1 MVRGTKAGCPIHPAL
16 FAEWVGSHEPP
27 PALVPES
34 QASRIAGGRITLENQ
49 GFPRQIDVYL
59 ELQKRL
65 DARLRSVLEEQ
76 YGLQIEN
83 IPLEIPPDL
92 QFGEL
97 ATPIAFELARKLRK
111 APKII
116 AQEIVA
122 ALGSLDGFARFEVA
136 GAGYINARLDRAACV
151 RLIATGESLA
161 RVSSG
166 IHSLVE
172 HTSIN
177 PNKAAHIGHLRN
189 AILGDTFVRLLRAA
203 GQKVDVQNYIDN
215 TGVQV
220 ADVVVG
226 FLHLEQ
232 SGVPGVSAQEQHT
245 LVGIKKLIVYL
256 AEQVDADPTNREN
269 LFDYYCWY
277 LYARVNTWYLG
288 LEDPTGFPD
297 PFQTNAELVAKRKQI
312 RLDVLHQIETG
323 NNEVA
328 EIAELI
334 STAVLRRHLE
344 TMLRLGIEYD
354 FLPRESEIL
363 HLKFWNAAFEQLKQT
378 GVLYFETE
386 GKNTGCWVMTRPGTE
401 SADGETD
408 EDAKVIVRS
417 NGTVTYVGKDIAY
430 HLWKFGLLGKDFGY
444 KPFFTYPNHQ
454 CWISAEHGIEPHPH
468 FGGAQAIYNV
478 IDSRQSDPQAN
489 VIQALRGMGYAEQA
503 ERYTHFSYEM
513 VALTPR
519 CADEL
524 GYNISGE
531 DLARPYIEVSGRKG
545 FGVKADDL
553 IDKLLAATRAEVD
566 ARQTGGADAEAG
578 RQRIAEQIAIGALR
592 YFMLKFTR
600 NSVIAFDFKDAL
612 SFEGETGPYIQ
623 YAVVRARNIFRKAG
637 TSPEAALAEFAEL
650 SGIAPYLEGE
660 SVQDI
665 WALWLRAARRTLVL
679 EQCITTS
686 EPAYLAK
693 HAFQLAQEFNNFYHK
708 HHILTEED
716 PARKTFLLATAAVAL
731 RELVEVLSW
740 LGIESPE
747 AM

>member
-1 MVRGTKAGCPIHPAL
+1 M
-16 FAEWVGSHEPP
+16 
-27 PALVPES
+27 
-34 QASRIAGGRITLENQ
+34 
-49 GFPRQIDVYL
+49 YL

-65 DARLRSVLEEQ
+65 GERIRSILAEK
-76 YGLQIEN
+76 YNLQLEN

-92 QFGEL
+92 KFGEL
-97 ATPIAFELARKLRK
+97 STPIAFELARKLRK

-116 AQEIVA
+116 AQELVA
-122 ALGSLDGFARFEVA
+122 ALTGPDGVPGFAGFEVA
-136 GAGYINARLDRAACV
+136 GAGYINARLDRVAGAHRTAGASDV
-151 RLIATGESLA
+151 PPA
-161 RVSSG
+161 SG
-166 IHSLVE
+166 LHVLVE

-177 PNKAAHIGHLRN
+177 PNKAAHVGHLRN
-189 AILGDTFVRLLRAA
+189 AILGDTFVRMLRAA

-226 FLHLEQ
+226 FQHLEGLSLKDVRQ
-232 SGVPGVSAQEQHT
+232 
-245 LVGIKKLIVYL
+245 LL
-256 AEQVDADPTNREN
+256 ADLQTKGQRID
-269 LFDYYCWY
+269 FYCWD
-277 LYARVNTWYLG
+277 LYARTSQWYEQGSEEENAARKKLRYATLHE
-288 LEDPTGFPD
+288 LERGG
-297 PFQTNAELVAKRKQI
+297 N
-312 RLDVLHQIETG
+312 ETS
-323 NNEVA
+323 EV
-328 EIAELI
+328 AELI

-344 TMLRLGIEYD
+344 TMLRLDIEYD

-363 HLKFWNAAFEQLKQT
+363 HLKFWEAAFEQLKKT
-378 GVLYFETE
+378 GVLYFENE
-386 GKNTGCWVMTRPGTE
+386 GKNKGCWVMTRPGAEVT
-401 SADGETD
+401 AGDLD

-444 KPFFTYPNHQ
+444 KPFFTYPDHE
-454 CWISAEHGIEPHPH
+454 CWISTEHGEEKHPQ

-478 IDSRQSDPQAN
+478 IDARQSDPQAN
-489 VIQALRGMGYAEQA
+489 VIQALRGMGHTDQA
-503 ERYTHFSYEM
+503 DRYTHFSYEM

-519 CADEL
+519 CAVEL
-524 GYNISGE
+524 GYNVSEE
-531 DLARPYIEVSGRKG
+531 DLSRPYIEVSGRKG

-553 IDKLLAATRAEVD
+553 IDKLIVATRAEVD
-566 ARQTGGADAEAG
+566 ARQTGRDETE

-637 TSPEAALAEFAEL
+637 TTPDAVLAEFAKLE
-650 SGIAPYLEGE
+650 GVGTYLEGE
-660 SVQDI
+660 AAEDI
-665 WALWLRAARRTLVL
+665 WALWLRAARRTMVL
-679 EQCITTS
+679 EQSITTS

-693 HAFQLAQEFNNFYHK
+693 HAFQLAQEFNNFYHR

-716 PARKTFLLATAAVAL
+716 PAKKTFLLATAAVAL
-731 RELVEVLSW
+731 QELVLALSW

>member
-1 MVRGTKAGCPIHPAL
+1 MIL
-16 FAEWVGSHEPP
+16 
-27 PALVPES
+27 
-34 QASRIAGGRITLENQ
+34 
-49 GFPRQIDVYL
+49 D
-59 ELQKRL
+59 LQKRFEQH
-65 DARLRSVLEEQ
+65 LREVLKAKYDLE
-76 YGLQIEN
+76 LAT

-92 QFGEL
+92 KFGEL
-97 ATPIAFELARKLRK
+97 ATPVAFELARKLRK

-116 AQEIVA
+116 AQEIVT
-122 ALGSLDGFARFEVA
+122 ALGPLNGFRSFEVA
-136 GAGYINARLDRAACV
+136 GAGYINARLNRAEEVCA
-151 RLIATGESLA
+151 IADAISQVPEAG
-161 RVSSG
+161 SG
-166 IHSLVE
+166 APMVHSLVE

-226 FLHLEQ
+226 FLHLL
-232 SGVPGVSAQEQHT
+232 GNSA
-245 LVGIKKLIVYL
+245 
-256 AEQVDADPTNREN
+256 AEVRQLLEELKSKGERID
-269 LFDYYCWY
+269 FYCWD
-277 LYARVNTWYLG
+277 LYARTSQWYTSG
-288 LEDPTGFPD
+288 TEVENEG
-297 PFQTNAELVAKRKQI
+297 RKKL
-312 RLDVLHQIETG
+312 RYATLHEIEHGG
-323 NNEVA
+323 NETA
-328 EIAELI
+328 EIAELV

-344 TMLRLGIEYD
+344 TMLRLDIEYD

-363 HLKFWNAAFEQLKQT
+363 HLKFWEAAFEKLKKT
-378 GVLYFETE
+378 GVLYFENE
-386 GKNTGCWVMTRPGTE
+386 GKNKGCWVMTRPGADVTE
-401 SADGETD
+401 GETN

-444 KPFFTYPNHQ
+444 KPFFTYPKHE
-454 CWISAEHGIEPHPH
+454 CWISAEKGEENHPQ

-478 IDSRQSDPQAN
+478 IDARQSDPQAN
-489 VIQALRGMGYAEQA
+489 VIQALRGMGHTDQA
-503 ERYTHFSYEM
+503 NRYIHFSYEM

-519 CADEL
+519 CAVEL
-524 GYNISGE
+524 GYEVSEE
-531 DLARPYIEVSGRKG
+531 DLKRPYIEVSGRKG

-553 IDKLLAATRAEVD
+553 IDKLIAATRAETD
-566 ARQTGGADAEAG
+566 ARQTGHDEVE
-578 RQRIAEQIAIGALR
+578 RQKISEQIAIGALR
-592 YFMLKFTR
+592 YFMLKYTR

-623 YAVVRARNIFRKAG
+623 YAVVRARNIFRKSG
-637 TSPEAALAEFAEL
+637 TTPEAELAKLAGLAVIGSYLDDEDAE
-650 SGIAPYLEGE
+650 
-660 SVQDI
+660 DI
-665 WALWLRAARRTLVL
+665 WTLWLRAARRTLVL

-693 HAFQLAQEFNNFYHK
+693 HAFQLAQEFTNFYHH
-708 HHILTEED
+708 HHILTEDD

-731 RELVEVLSW
+731 RELVLTLSW

>member
-1 MVRGTKAGCPIHPAL
+1 M
-16 FAEWVGSHEPP
+16 
-27 PALVPES
+27 
-34 QASRIAGGRITLENQ
+34 
-49 GFPRQIDVYL
+49 YL

-65 DARLRSVLEEQ
+65 GATLRAVLKAK
-76 YGLQIEN
+76 YDLDIET

-92 QFGEL
+92 KFGDL
-97 ATPIAFELARKLRK
+97 STPIAFELARKLRK

-122 ALGSLDGFARFEVA
+122 ALGTVEDFAEFEVA
-136 GAGYINARLDRAACV
+136 GAGYINARLDRTAGVAV
-151 RLIATGESLA
+151 IAQAPQPLRSPLHA
-161 RVSSG
+161 M
-166 IHSLVE
+166 VE

-177 PNKAAHIGHLRN
+177 PNKAAHVGHLRN

-226 FLHLEQ
+226 FQHLEGR
-232 SGVPGVSAQEQHT
+232 SLADVRALIDT
-245 LVGIKKLIVYL
+245 LKSTGERI
-256 AEQVDADPTNREN
+256 
-269 LFDYYCWY
+269 DYYCWD
-277 LYARVNTWYLG
+277 LYAKTSQWYEQG
-288 LEDPTGFPD
+288 TEAE
-297 PFQTNAELVAKRKQI
+297 NAERKKL
-312 RLDVLHQIETG
+312 RYASLHEIEQG
-323 NNEVA
+323 NNETA

-344 TMLRLGIEYD
+344 TMLRLDIEYD

-363 HLKFWNAAFEQLKQT
+363 HLKFWDAAFEQLKQT

-386 GKNTGCWVMTRPGTE
+386 GKNKGCWVMTRPGYIPDQNE
-401 SADGETD
+401 DGPKGTN

-444 KPFFTYPNHQ
+444 KPFFNYPDHE
-454 CWISAEHGIEPHPH
+454 CWISTEHGVEPHPH

-478 IDSRQSDPQAN
+478 IDARQSDPQAN
-489 VIQALRGMGYAEQA
+489 VIQALRGMGHVDQA
-503 ERYTHFSYEM
+503 NRYTHFSYEM

-519 CADEL
+519 CAEEL
-524 GYNISGE
+524 GYAVSDE
-531 DLARPYIEVSGRKG
+531 DKARPYIEVRGRKG

-553 IDKLLAATRAEVD
+553 IDKLIAATRAEVD
-566 ARQTGGADAEAG
+566 ARQTGRDETE
-578 RQRIAEQIAIGALR
+578 RQQIAKQIAIGALR

-623 YAVVRARNIFRKAG
+623 YAVVRARNIFRKSG
-637 TSPEAALAEFAEL
+637 TTEEAVLAEFANLAEV
-650 SGIAPYLEGE
+650 GTYLAGE
-660 SVQDI
+660 ENEDI
-665 WALWLRAARRTLVL
+665 WALWLRAGRRTMVL

-708 HHILTEED
+708 HHILNEED
-716 PARKTFLLATAAVAL
+716 PARRTFLLATAAVAL
-731 RELVEVLSW
+731 RELIEVLSW

>member
-1 MVRGTKAGCPIHPAL
+1 M
-16 FAEWVGSHEPP
+16 
-27 PALVPES
+27 
-34 QASRIAGGRITLENQ
+34 
-49 GFPRQIDVYL
+49 YL

-65 DARLRSVLEEQ
+65 GARIRNILEEK
-76 YGLQIEN
+76 YNLQLEN

-92 QFGEL
+92 KFGEL

-116 AQEIVA
+116 ALEMVD
-122 ALGSLDGFARFEVA
+122 ALNGLEGFAGFEVA
-136 GAGYINARLDRAACV
+136 GAGYINARLDRSAGAH
-151 RLIATGESLA
+151 RTA
-161 RVSSG
+161 RASIVPPASG
-166 IHSLVE
+166 LHVLVE

-177 PNKAAHIGHLRN
+177 PNKAAHVGHLRN

-226 FLHLEQ
+226 FQHLEGLSLKDVRQLLADLQ
-232 SGVPGVSAQEQHT
+232 SKGQR
-245 LVGIKKLIVYL
+245 I
-256 AEQVDADPTNREN
+256 D
-269 LFDYYCWY
+269 FYCWD
-277 LYARVNTWYLG
+277 LYARTSQWYEQGSEEENAARKKLRYATLHE
-288 LEDPTGFPD
+288 LERGG
-297 PFQTNAELVAKRKQI
+297 N
-312 RLDVLHQIETG
+312 ETS
-323 NNEVA
+323 EV
-328 EIAELI
+328 AELI

-344 TMLRLGIEYD
+344 TMLRLDIEYD

-363 HLKFWNAAFEQLKQT
+363 HLKFWEAAFEQLKQT
-378 GVLYFETE
+378 GVLYFENE
-386 GKNTGCWVMTRPGTE
+386 GKNKGCWVMTRPGAVTTE
-401 SADGETD
+401 GETN

-444 KPFFTYPNHQ
+444 KPFFTYPDHE
-454 CWISAEHGIEPHPH
+454 CWISTEHGEAKHPQ

-478 IDSRQSDPQAN
+478 IDARQSDPQAN
-489 VIQALRGMGYAEQA
+489 VIQALRGMGHTDQA
-503 ERYTHFSYEM
+503 DRYTHFSYEM

-519 CADEL
+519 CAVEL
-524 GYNISGE
+524 GYNVSEE
-531 DLARPYIEVSGRKG
+531 DLSRPYIEVSGRKG

-553 IDKLLAATRAEVD
+553 IDKLIVATRAEVD
-566 ARQTGGADAEAG
+566 ARQTGRDETE
-578 RQRIAEQIAIGALR
+578 RQRIAAQIAIGALR

-623 YAVVRARNIFRKAG
+623 YAVVRARNIFRKSETTPDAVL
-637 TSPEAALAEFAEL
+637 EEL
-650 SGIAPYLEGE
+650 SKLEGVGTYLEGE
-660 SVQDI
+660 AAEDI
-665 WALWLRAARRTLVL
+665 WALWLRAARRSMVL
-679 EQCITTS
+679 EQSITTS

-693 HAFQLAQEFNNFYHK
+693 HAFQLAQEFNNFYHR

-731 RELVEVLSW
+731 RELVLTLSW

>member
-1 MVRGTKAGCPIHPAL
+1 M
-16 FAEWVGSHEPP
+16 
-27 PALVPES
+27 
-34 QASRIAGGRITLENQ
+34 
-49 GFPRQIDVYL
+49 YL
-59 ELQKRL
+59 ELQKRFTEH
-65 DARLRSVLEEQ
+65 LRSVLAAKYDLE
-76 YGLQIEN
+76 LEN
-83 IPLEIPPDL
+83 IPLEIPPEL
-92 QFGEL
+92 KFGEL

-111 APKII
+111 APKVI
-116 AQEIVA
+116 ATEIVA
-122 ALGSLDGFARFEVA
+122 ALGHLDGFAGFEIA
-136 GAGYINARLDRAACV
+136 GAGYINAHLDRAVGV
-151 RLIATGESLA
+151 RTTSGAEAGPQA
-161 RVSSG
+161 SSG
-166 IHSLVE
+166 IHALVE

-177 PNKAAHIGHLRN
+177 PNKAAHVGHLRN

-226 FLHLEQ
+226 FLHLEGK
-232 SGVPGVSAQEQHT
+232 S
-245 LVGIKKLIVYL
+245 L
-256 AEQVDADPTNREN
+256 ADARLLLDELKQKGERI
-269 LFDYYCWY
+269 DYYCWD
-277 LYARVNTWYLG
+277 LYARTSQWYTSG
-288 LEDPTGFPD
+288 TDEE
-297 PFQTNAELVAKRKQI
+297 NAERKKL
-312 RLDVLHQIETG
+312 RYATLHELEQGGNETA
-323 NNEVA
+323 EV
-328 EIAELI
+328 AELI

-344 TMLRLGIEYD
+344 TMLRLDIEYD

-363 HLKFWNAAFEQLKQT
+363 HLKFWESAFEQLKKT
-378 GVLYFETE
+378 GVLYFENE
-386 GKNTGCWVMTRPGTE
+386 GKNKGCWVMTRPGAE
-401 SADGETD
+401 IAEGDLN

-444 KPFFTYPNHQ
+444 KPFFTYPDHE
-454 CWISAEHGIEPHPH
+454 CWISAEKGDEPHPQ

-478 IDSRQSDPQAN
+478 IDARQSDPQAN
-489 VIQALRGMGYAEQA
+489 VIQALRGMGHTEQA
-503 ERYTHFSYEM
+503 DRYTHFSYEM

-519 CADEL
+519 CAVEL
-524 GYNISGE
+524 GYDVSEE

-553 IDKLLAATRAEVD
+553 IDKLIVATRAEVD
-566 ARQTGGADAEAG
+566 ARQTGRDEAE
-578 RQRIAEQIAIGALR
+578 RQLIAKQIAIGALR

-623 YAVVRARNIFRKAG
+623 YAVVRARNIFRKG
-637 TSPEAALAEFAEL
+637 DTTPEAELAKLAGLAEFGAF
-650 SGIAPYLEGE
+650 LEGE
-660 SVQDI
+660 DAEDI
-665 WALWLRAARRTLVL
+665 WALWLRAARRTTVL
-679 EQCITTS
+679 EQCINTS
-686 EPAYLAK
+686 EPAFLAK

-731 RELVEVLSW
+731 RELVLVLSW

>member
-1 MVRGTKAGCPIHPAL
+1 M
-16 FAEWVGSHEPP
+16 
-27 PALVPES
+27 
-34 QASRIAGGRITLENQ
+34 
-49 GFPRQIDVYL
+49 YL
-59 ELQKRL
+59 ELQNRF
-65 DARLRSVLEEQ
+65 AEHLRGVLKSKYDLE
-76 YGLQIEN
+76 LEN
-83 IPLEIPPDL
+83 IPIEIPPEL
-92 QFGEL
+92 KFGEL
-97 ATPIAFELARKLRK
+97 STPIAYELARKLRK

-122 ALGSLDGFARFEVA
+122 ALGTLDGFAGFEVA
-136 GAGYINARLDRAACV
+136 GAGYINARFDRAASV
-151 RLIATGESLA
+151 RLIASGEGLELK
-161 RVSSG
+161 SSG
-166 IHSLVE
+166 LHSLVE

-203 GQKVDVQNYIDN
+203 GQKVDIQNYIDN

-226 FLHLEQ
+226 FLHLEGR
-232 SGVPGVSAQEQHT
+232 S
-245 LVGIKKLIVYL
+245 L
-256 AEQVDADPTNREN
+256 ANVRALLDELKQKGERI
-269 LFDYYCWY
+269 DYYCWD
-277 LYARVNTWYLG
+277 LYAKTSQWYEQG
-288 LEDPTGFPD
+288 SDAE
-297 PFQTNAELVAKRKQI
+297 NAERKKL
-312 RLDVLHQIETG
+312 RYATLHELEQGGNETA
-323 NNEVA
+323 EV
-328 EIAELI
+328 AELI
-334 STAVLRRHLE
+334 STAVLHRHLE
-344 TMLRLGIEYD
+344 TMLRLDIEYD

-363 HLKFWNAAFEQLKQT
+363 HLKFWDAAFEQLKKT
-378 GVLYFETE
+378 GVLYFENE
-386 GKNTGCWVMTRPGTE
+386 GKNKGCWVMTRPGASTQLVQNE
-401 SADGETD
+401 DGDKDVD

-444 KPFFTYPNHQ
+444 KPFFTYPDNE
-454 CWISAEHGIEPHPH
+454 CWISAVKGDEPHPH

-478 IDSRQSDPQAN
+478 IDTRQSDPQAN
-489 VIQALRGMGYAEQA
+489 VIQALRGMGYTEQA
-503 ERYTHFSYEM
+503 DRYTHFSYEM

-519 CADEL
+519 CAVEL
-524 GYNISGE
+524 GYDISAE

-553 IDKLLAATRAEVD
+553 IDKLIAATRAEVD
-566 ARQTGGADAEAG
+566 ARQTGRDEAER
-578 RQRIAEQIAIGALR
+578 RQIAEQIAIGALR

-623 YAVVRARNIFRKAG
+623 YAVVRARNIFRKAA
-637 TSPEAALAEFAEL
+637 TTLDEVLHDFAAINPVSYLA
-650 SGIAPYLEGE
+650 GE
-660 SVQDI
+660 ENEDI

-679 EQCITTS
+679 EQCIATS

-693 HAFQLAQEFNNFYHK
+693 HAFQLAQEFNNFYHR

-731 RELVEVLSW
+731 RELVVVLAW